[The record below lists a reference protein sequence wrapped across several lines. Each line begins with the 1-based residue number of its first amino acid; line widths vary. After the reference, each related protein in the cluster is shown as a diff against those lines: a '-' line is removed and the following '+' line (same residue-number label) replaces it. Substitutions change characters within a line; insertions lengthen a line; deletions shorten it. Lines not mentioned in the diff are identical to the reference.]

1 MMLPV
6 RWIGRGIGASLS
18 NDRWARRRKLMSL
31 APTTLMP
38 PRSAGCWVIALSM
51 AAQTWSPSNEAPRP
65 VTSLNRSLLGSANYF
80 CLGTA
85 DPRPARDAQEIRRHR
100 RRWWLHAIS
109 VAARCLRRVHVPL
122 SGYNRAAMWYL

>member
-38 PRSAGCWVIALSM
+38 PPSAGCWVIDPWRRKPLIDHLCRVIATAGVSLTVFFTGLSLIYVFYYLIGW
-51 AAQTWSPSNEAPRP
+51 APSDAS
-65 VTSLNRSLLGSANYF
+65 TSSSA
-80 CLGTA
+80 
-85 DPRPARDAQEIRRHR
+85 R
-100 RRWWLHAIS
+100 RRT
-109 VAARCLRRVHVPL
+109 
-122 SGYNRAAMWYL
+122 